1 MKKQVMSF
9 QKTALALAVG
19 FYAANIMA
27 YQEQGQSGNTSSW
40 ESAEYL
46 KDWGLVSMNASTA
59 YAMGFNGSGVN
70 IGVMDSGVLMSHPE
84 FQDGRIH
91 TVVSAG
97 KYSKDGMRYPDAK
110 FGFGGLNKDQPFDS
124 NGKRN
129 FDKNNNGDFVKGGA
143 FSIDGGWHKG
153 INDSHGTHVG
163 GTMAASRNGEGMHG
177 VAFGANLYSANTGG
191 TDNMTYGPNQD
202 YEFFLQGYSQLA
214 ANGAKVI
221 NNSWGSN
228 RRVNSAFTGAKGY
241 STDSASNYQWQEIA
255 GYGVAMMDIAN
266 ITETT
271 NEKDVM
277 YLKDREE
284 AAKAYYQF
292 ATQGEKSFLDA
303 AYEVAKEKGLVQV
316 FTAGNR
322 SLMAESFT
330 RASLPYFRPDAE
342 KYWVNVT
349 GQRGGDGYP
358 NDVTPTNKWWSKYYD
373 YASGSYGAASSDI
386 QIYNYAG
393 DAKWWTIAAPATN
406 IYSAYVHIMNEDDY
420 GAVNND
426 NYGSPIYKSSGG
438 TSMAAPHV
446 SGALGVILSRY
457 PYMSADQAR
466 DVMLTTARQTTLRK
480 GLEGQ
485 PLERW
490 ESAQGVPSKVWG
502 WGILDLGKAMFGP
515 GQLLGEFKV
524 NLDQNDLWSNDISD
538 KAIKARQLEDQA
550 EAQTWS
556 VRKAQLAALMQNR
569 AGATAEEQAE
579 YQVGLARE
587 AARNARALQGYQG
600 ALVKN
605 GQGTLTLTG
614 NNTFTG
620 KIIVNQGVLA
630 GLNQSLAT
638 AENVVVNQGAGLDVL
653 TSATVV
659 RPSATGLQRE
669 NITATAQT
677 VTATINQGGS
687 LLLNDGV
694 ANLDV
699 TFAEG
704 AMLTPNLDEKILAQ
718 AAQDVQQP
726 ISVEGSGHFR
736 GAQQAQVGGQ
746 DSYAFFSLRNESN
759 GNRLKVTAKKQ
770 AMSTIA
776 RTANEVALAN
786 ALDAA
791 TTSSLYSGLLLS
803 NRQNAYRIFDQLN
816 YDSDLRAQQHN
827 FLNDFMLHQQLNQTA
842 AQRVKLNSATQLWTT
857 AGFNR
862 LTTDNLTSHSYNQLL
877 GADFA
882 LNENGRLGLFFGAT
896 QSRHKVEQSSKDRAL
911 HLGVYGEQHFAQA
924 RVKVGFIQTWGKH
937 EQRVGALQHLKTNS
951 QTQDVFAE
959 LGYNLWPTEGFTLE
973 PYAAVGYMHVKSKG
987 ASRGEITLNEN
998 NRDVV
1003 VTSVGVRPSIPFIA
1017 GGVQFDLTSDVAYH
1031 RFHKDRATE
1040 GRLQI
1045 NNQSSADVYSEP
1057 LKDVMTA
1064 GVALQARIT
1073 PALSVKLGYQ
1083 GAYNHNT
1090 KANNINAEL
1099 RFLF

>member
-1 MKKQVMSF
+1 MKPQTL
-9 QKTALALAVG
+9 QKTALALLVG
-19 FYAANIMA
+19 WYAANAAA
-27 YQEQGQSGNTSSW
+27 YSEQGQAGNTKSW

-46 KDWGLVSMNASTA
+46 KDWGLTSMNASTA
-59 YAMGFNGSGVN
+59 YALGFNGSGVK
-70 IGVMDSGVLMSHPE
+70 IGVMDSGVLLNHPE

-91 TVVSAG
+91 VVKTEGA
-97 KYSKDGMRYPDAK
+97 YSKDGVRYPDAK
-110 FGFGGLNKDQPFDS
+110 FGFGGLNKEQPFDS

-129 FDKNNNGDFVKGGA
+129 FDKNNDGNFVKGET

-153 INDSHGTHVG
+153 VNDAHGTHVG

-228 RRVNSAFTGAKGY
+228 RRVNSAFAGAKGY
-241 STDSASNYQWQEIA
+241 STDSASNYQWKEITE
-255 GYGVAMMDIAN
+255 YGVAMMDIAN

-277 YLKDREE
+277 YLKDRGE

-292 ATQGEKSFLDA
+292 AIQREKSFLDA

-480 GLEGQ
+480 GLEGK

-490 ESAQGVPSKVWG
+490 ETEQGVPSNVWG

-515 GQLLGEFKV
+515 GQFLGNMKI
-524 NLDQNDLWSNDISD
+524 NLNQNDVWSNDISD
-538 KAIKARQLEDQA
+538 KAIKARQIEDQA
-550 EAQTWS
+550 EAATWTT
-556 VRKAQLAALMQNR
+556 RKAELQALMQNR
-569 AGATAEEQAE
+569 AGATAEEKAE

-587 AARNARALQGYQG
+587 VARNERAAQGYVG
-600 ALVKN
+600 ALTKN
-605 GQGTLTLTG
+605 GAGTLTLTG
-614 NNTFTG
+614 NNSFTG
-620 KIIVNQGVLA
+620 AITVNEGQLS
-630 GLNQSLAT
+630 GLNQSLGSAQQ
-638 AENVVVNQGAGLDVL
+638 VIVKQGATLEVLPKAEVTKPSENGFVTETL
-653 TSATVV
+653 TS
-659 RPSATGLQRE
+659 
-669 NITATAQT
+669 TAKT
-677 VTATINQGGS
+677 VTATVEKGGRF
-687 LLLNDGV
+687 LLNNGI
-694 ANLDV
+694 ANV
-699 TFAEG
+699 NATFADG
-704 AMLTPNLDEKILAQ
+704 SILVPNKFDEEILPQ
-718 AAQDVQQP
+718 LQQDPQKVVSVQ
-726 ISVEGSGHFR
+726 GSGSFV
-736 GAQQAQVGGQ
+736 GAENAVVETPRTY
-746 DSYAFFSLRNESN
+746 DFLTVKNESN
-759 GNRLKVTAKKQ
+759 ANTLKVTVQKK
-770 AMSTIA
+770 
-776 RTANEVALAN
+776 ALASAATTEN
-786 ALDAA
+786 EAAIANTLDAA
-791 TTSSLYSGLLLS
+791 TNSPAYQNLVLGTEENARQAFARLS
-803 NRQNAYRIFDQLN
+803 
-816 YDSDLRAQQHN
+816 YDEDLAAQQHN
-827 FLNDFMLHQQLNQTA
+827 VLNGLLLRQQL
-842 AQRVKLNSATQLWTT
+842 AQPGAVRAQLNAGTQIWTSGT
-857 AGFNR
+857 F
-862 LTTDNLTSHSYNQLL
+862 THFSTDSLSSHAYNQLVGVDATIDTNKHL
-877 GADFA
+877 GVFV
-882 LNENGRLGLFFGAT
+882 GST
-896 QSRHKVEQSSKDRAL
+896 QNSHKIDRTSKDRAV
-911 HLGVYGEQHFAQA
+911 HLGLTAEHRFNVLTP
-924 RVKVGFIQTWGKH
+924 KIGFIQSWGKH
-937 EQRVGALQHLKTNS
+937 EQRAEFAQGAKTHS
-951 QTQDVFAE
+951 QTQNVFAE
-959 LGYNLWPTEGFTLE
+959 LAYTGLKGEHFAIE
-973 PYAAVGYMHVKSKG
+973 PYAGVSYMHIKNKG
-987 ASRGEITLNEN
+987 VTKGEVQLKDN
-998 NRDVV
+998 NRDLI
-1003 VTSVGVRPSIPFIA
+1003 VTSAGLRPSIPFAI
-1017 GGVQFDLTSDVAYH
+1017 GGVQLKLLGDVAYH
-1031 RFHKDRATE
+1031 RFHKDKAAE
-1040 GRLQI
+1040 GSLVI
-1045 NNQSSADVYSEP
+1045 NNQSVANLYGKE
-1057 LKDVMTA
+1057 LKNVVTTGM
-1064 GVALQARIT
+1064 ALQAQFT
-1073 PALSVKLGYQ
+1073 PVLSVKVGYQ
-1083 GAYNHNT
+1083 GAYNHDT
-1090 KANNINAEL
+1090 KANNVNAEL
-1099 RFLF
+1099 RFSF